1 MPEPT
6 LYGIR
11 TITEQ
16 SLLALFNSYSSSLPG
31 VQIHAGQTEEIRS
44 VPIIILHAE
53 SANAHR
59 DLGAF
64 WLGNFEITVKIYIYS
79 SADDNTL
86 AQHRERVEIVQGIMQ
101 DLSGIKSAWTQGELY
116 AGWMNSDDEGV
127 ADRRYGNVLSY
138 TLVAV
143 YPPLT

>member
-1 MPEPT
+1 M
-6 LYGIR
+6 
-11 TITEQ
+11 
-16 SLLALFNSYSSSLPG
+16 
-31 VQIHAGQTEEIRS
+31 
-44 VPIIILHAE
+44 PIIILHAE

-86 AQHRERVEIVQGIMQ
+86 SQHRERVETVQGIMQ
-101 DLSGIKSAWTQGELY
+101 DLDGIKSSWTQGTLY
-116 AGWMNSDDEGV
+116 ASWMNSDDEGV
-127 ADRRYGNVLSY
+127 ADRRFGNVLSY

-143 YPPLT
+143 YPPTA

>member
-16 SLLALFNSYSSSLPG
+16 SLLALFNSYSSSLAG
-31 VQIHAGQTEEIRS
+31 VQIHAGQTDEIRS

-86 AQHRERVEIVQGIMQ
+86 AEHRQRVETVQGIMQ
-101 DLSGIKSAWTQGELY
+101 DLDGIKSAWTQGTLY
-116 AGWMNSDDEGV
+116 ASWMNSDDEGV

-143 YPPLT
+143 YPPTT

>member
-16 SLLALFNSYSSSLPG
+16 SLLALFNSYSTSLTG

-86 AQHRERVEIVQGIMQ
+86 AQHRERVETVQGIMQ
-101 DLSGIKSAWTQGELY
+101 DLNGIKSAWTQGQLY
-116 AGWMNSDDEGV
+116 QCWMNSDDEGV
-127 ADRRYGNVLSY
+127 ADRRFGNVLSY

-143 YPPLT
+143 YPPTA

>member
-1 MPEPT
+1 MPTPT

-16 SLLALFNSYSSSLPG
+16 SLLALFSSYSTSLAG

-86 AQHRERVEIVQGIMQ
+86 SQHRERVETVQGIMQ
-101 DLSGIKSAWTQGELY
+101 DLDGIKSSWTQGTLY
-116 AGWMNSDDEGV
+116 ASWMNSDDEGV
-127 ADRRYGNVLSY
+127 ADRRFGNVLSY

-143 YPPLT
+143 YPPTA

>member
-1 MPEPT
+1 MPELT

-16 SLLALFNSYSSSLPG
+16 SLLALFNSYSTSLAG
-31 VQIHAGQTEEIRS
+31 VQIHAGQTDEIRS

-79 SADDNTL
+79 SADDNTI
-86 AQHRERVEIVQGIMQ
+86 AQHRERVETVQGIMQ
-101 DLSGIKSAWTQGELY
+101 DLNGIKSSWTQGELY
-116 AGWMNSDDEGV
+116 ACWMNSDDEGV
-127 ADRRYGNVLSY
+127 SDRRYGNVLSY
-138 TLVAV
+138 TMVAV
-143 YPPLT
+143 YPPTA